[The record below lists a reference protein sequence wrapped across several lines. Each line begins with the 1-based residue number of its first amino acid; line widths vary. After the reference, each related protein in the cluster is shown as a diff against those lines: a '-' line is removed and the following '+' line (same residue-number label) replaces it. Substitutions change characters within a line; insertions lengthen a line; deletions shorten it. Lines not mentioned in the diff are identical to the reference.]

1 MTVQQFKLPDL
12 GEGLTEGDILKW
24 MVAVGDTVDVN
35 DTIAEVETV
44 KAAVELPSPWAG
56 VVTALH
62 AAEGETVPVGT
73 AIISIET
80 SAPAIANA
88 SAEDLVP
95 ELPVD
100 AVPGMPG
107 EGALPGEEKQM
118 TLVGYGPREE
128 SGGRRRRR
136 RAPLAAAGA
145 NTAFNLPPAVD
156 VHPTPP
162 PAAVEP
168 STDEGALP
176 TGSRALAKPP
186 VRKLAKTL

>member
-1 MTVQQFKLPDL
+1 MSVQQFKLPDL

-24 MVAVGDTVDVN
+24 MVAVGDTVAVN

-62 AAEGETVPVGT
+62 ASEGETVPVGT
-73 AIISIET
+73 PIISIDT
-80 SAPAIANA
+80 GGTAAPSTAT
-88 SAEDLVP
+88 EDLVP
-95 ELPVD
+95 ATPAAD

-107 EGALPGEEKQM
+107 EGAVPAAEEEQM

-136 RAPLAAAGA
+136 RPPAAAAAGA
-145 NTAFNLPPAVD
+145 HTAFNLPP
-156 VHPTPP
+156 TPVEQQPVEQP
-162 PAAVEP
+162 PVEQPPVPDEAADEP
-168 STDEGALP
+168 S
-176 TGSRALAKPP
+176 R
-186 VRKLAKTL
+186 

>member
-1 MTVQQFKLPDL
+1 MTVQQFLLPDL

-24 MVAVGDTVDVN
+24 MVSVGDTVDVN

-80 SAPAIANA
+80 GGPAVA
-88 SAEDLVP
+88 SGAAVEDLVP
-95 ELPVD
+95 QLPVD

-107 EGALPGEEKQM
+107 EGAVPGEEKQM

-128 SGGRRRRR
+128 AAGRRRR
-136 RAPLAAAGA
+136 
-145 NTAFNLPPAVD
+145 
-156 VHPTPP
+156 
-162 PAAVEP
+162 
-168 STDEGALP
+168 
-176 TGSRALAKPP
+176 
-186 VRKLAKTL
+186 

>member
-1 MTVQQFKLPDL
+1 MSVQQFKLPDL

-80 SAPAIANA
+80 GAVAA
-88 SAEDLVP
+88 AEDLVP
-95 ELPVD
+95 ALPVD

-107 EGALPGEEKQM
+107 EGAVPGEEKQM
-118 TLVGYGPREE
+118 TLVGYG
-128 SGGRRRRR
+128 
-136 RAPLAAAGA
+136 
-145 NTAFNLPPAVD
+145 
-156 VHPTPP
+156 
-162 PAAVEP
+162 
-168 STDEGALP
+168 
-176 TGSRALAKPP
+176 
-186 VRKLAKTL
+186 